1 MAVKQMYGHVYAQAP
16 VSLLTQE
23 CGKESLLTSISL
35 FTQGFS

>member
-1 MAVKQMYGHVYAQAP
+1 MAVKQMYDHVYARAP

-23 CGKESLLTSISL
+23 CGKESVLSDISL